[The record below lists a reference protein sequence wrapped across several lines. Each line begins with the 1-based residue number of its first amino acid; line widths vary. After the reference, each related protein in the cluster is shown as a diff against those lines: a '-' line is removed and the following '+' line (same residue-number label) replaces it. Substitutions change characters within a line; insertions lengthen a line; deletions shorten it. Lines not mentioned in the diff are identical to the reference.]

1 MLKPHKHMN
10 LNLSIIRVSA
20 LILKDLMQ
28 KGIVQYD
35 DLLDKLIKKLGS
47 DVVYVFPNAL
57 SFLYIRNV
65 IQYHPINDSFEYL
78 SRREHNEIK

>member
-10 LNLSIIRVSA
+10 LDLSIIRISA
-20 LILKDLMQ
+20 LILKDLTQ

-35 DLLDKLIKKLGS
+35 ELLNKLIKRVGP
-47 DVVYVFPNAL
+47 DVVYVFSEAL
-57 SFLYIRNV
+57 SYLYIRNV

-78 SRREHNEIK
+78 LRRNNNEIK